1 MKPFRILDPNSPE
14 RMVRGVCALAVMTKA
29 PQAGRVKTRLVPP
42 LTPEEAAELN
52 KCFLRD
58 TAAAISIAC
67 SRRPGGDE
75 GKRDFKPESGASH
88 SEATTGACGI
98 AVYTPVG
105 AESAYTYILPADFS
119 LLPQRGEKFGER
131 LYLAVEDLVQCGF
144 GSVCLIDSD
153 SPTVSAENFTEA
165 VELLSTT
172 EDRVV
177 LGPSDDGGYY
187 LIGVKKPHR
196 HLFEQIDWST
206 ERVLNQTIQRASE
219 MGIEVKLLPTG
230 YDVDDSAGLRRLC
243 NELLTDTTSSDIA
256 PHTRKFLAS
265 LVERKKLQ
273 ASARRGERR
282 MAKWNEMKRALV
294 TGAAGLIG
302 SHIVDLLVRE
312 GWQVRALDNLEPQ
325 THRRG
330 KPAWVNSKAEFI
342 EGDMR
347 NRDAITATLDDIDV
361 IFHQAA
367 YGGYMP
373 EIAKYVHV
381 NSLGTAQMLEVIRE
395 KNLPIKK
402 IIVASSQAVYSEGAG
417 ECPKHG
423 LVFPSVRPI
432 EQLRRGDW
440 QVHCP
445 ICGAITKNV
454 PTPENAPIGGETV
467 YGLTKVDQ
475 ERLVLLWGKQI
486 GIPTVALR
494 YSCTYG
500 PRQSIFNPYTGV
512 IAIFCT
518 RLLNNLPPVLYEDG
532 EQTRDFSFV
541 ADVARAN
548 LLASQTDKLDGLP
561 VNIGSACGTPIH
573 EIAEQLGDILKI
585 DIAPE
590 VNGEFRPGE
599 MRHLTSDTTLARSA
613 GYKPTVDL
621 SEGILRYIDWI
632 RKQSDIRDYFS
643 EASDILKNK
652 GIVHRVAR

>member
-1 MKPFRILDPNSPE
+1 
-14 RMVRGVCALAVMTKA
+14 
-29 PQAGRVKTRLVPP
+29 
-42 LTPEEAAELN
+42 
-52 KCFLRD
+52 
-58 TAAAISIAC
+58 
-67 SRRPGGDE
+67 
-75 GKRDFKPESGASH
+75 
-88 SEATTGACGI
+88 
-98 AVYTPVG
+98 
-105 AESAYTYILPADFS
+105 
-119 LLPQRGEKFGER
+119 
-131 LYLAVEDLVQCGF
+131 
-144 GSVCLIDSD
+144 
-153 SPTVSAENFTEA
+153 
-165 VELLSTT
+165 
-172 EDRVV
+172 
-177 LGPSDDGGYY
+177 
-187 LIGVKKPHR
+187 
-196 HLFEQIDWST
+196 
-206 ERVLNQTIQRASE
+206 
-219 MGIEVKLLPTG
+219 
-230 YDVDDSAGLRRLC
+230 
-243 NELLTDTTSSDIA
+243 
-256 PHTRKFLAS
+256 
-265 LVERKKLQ
+265 
-273 ASARRGERR
+273 
-282 MAKWNEMKRALV
+282 MKRALV

-302 SHIVDLLVRE
+302 SHVVDLFLRE

-330 KPAWVNSKAEFI
+330 KPAWINPNAEFI
-342 EGDMR
+342 QGDMR
-347 NRDAITATLDDIDV
+347 NRDAITAALDGIEV
-361 IFHQAA
+361 VFHQAA

-373 EIAKYVHV
+373 AITKFVHV

-402 IIVASSQAVYSEGAG
+402 IVVASSQAVYSEGAG

-445 ICGAITKNV
+445 LCGAITKSV
-454 PTPENAPIGGETV
+454 PTPENAPVGGETV

-486 GIPTVALR
+486 GLPTVALR

-541 ADVARAN
+541 EDIARAN
-548 LLASQTDKLDGLP
+548 LLAAQTDKLDGLP
-561 VNIGSACGTPIH
+561 VNVGSACGTPIR
-573 EIAEQLGDILKI
+573 EIAEQLADILKI

-590 VNGEFRPGE
+590 LNGEFRPGE
-599 MRHLTSDTTLARSA
+599 MRHLTSDTTLAGSA

-621 SEGILRYIDWI
+621 GEGISRYIDWI